1 MGTYAHIRKA
11 VLQEV
16 LKLQQLHEDKGG
28 YSDEEFMYI
37 DPEDI
42 VELINE

>member
-1 MGTYAHIRKA
+1 MGTYAHIRKS
-11 VLQEV
+11 VLLEV
-16 LKLQQLHEDKGG
+16 LKLQQVHEDKGEYG
-28 YSDEEFMYI
+28 DKEFNYI